1 MMKWL
6 LKIFFLW
13 FWGMFDAATAQT
25 DGFNSVSQSETK
37 IGKFSIAFNYYPLN
51 NNINN
56 ARSSVFF
63 DSHPSAEQ
71 AMIAAINLPSDFVVI
86 RDSHVVIAIIVLVN
100 KPKREFLVID
110 PLKQS
115 QYVLPCNLTGDIC
128 ENRAIEL
135 FRHEFE
141 SKSYRKNLEYFI
153 QGRRLKIIPIK
164 SIENKMMEI
173 IRSEKLLNQNSLIPN
188 NAERKKALII
198 NQSVENRS
206 LDYFSKIKGI
216 ENVEIEIVPDVYE
229 TNLNFALY
237 KWGRATKDLGI
248 ETVDFSLIIWQEL
261 VHRNPT
267 KQEIEMIRSGFNK
280 SWEK

>member
-25 DGFNSVSQSETK
+25 VGFNSVSLSETK

-56 ARSSVFF
+56 ARSSVFL

-86 RDSHVVIAIIVLVN
+86 RDSQVVIAIIVLVN

>member
-6 LKIFFLW
+6 LKIFFLS
-13 FWGMFDAATAQT
+13 FWGMFDAAAAQT
-25 DGFNSVSQSETK
+25 GGFNSVSQSETK
-37 IGKFSIAFNYYPLN
+37 IGKFSIVFNYYPLN

-56 ARSSVFF
+56 ARSSVFL
-63 DSHPSAEQ
+63 DSHPTAEQ

-86 RDSHVVIAIIVLVN
+86 RDSQVVIAIIILVN
-100 KPKREFLVID
+100 KPKREFLIID
-110 PLKQS
+110 PIRQS
-115 QYVLPCNLTGDIC
+115 QYVLPCNLNGDITP
-128 ENRAIEL
+128 NRANEL
-135 FRHEFE
+135 LKHDFE
-141 SKSYRKNLEYFI
+141 SKSYIQKGELFI
-153 QGRRLKIIPIK
+153 QGRKLKII
-164 SIENKMMEI
+164 SN
-173 IRSEKLLNQNSLIPN
+173 
-188 NAERKKALII
+188 KALEKKIMDII
-198 NQSVENRS
+198 ALEGLLTQEKVILSDAEKKKTMILQQSVENRS

-216 ENVEIEIVPDVYE
+216 ENMEIEIVPGVYE

-248 ETVDFSLIIWQEL
+248 ETVDFTLIIWQEL